1 MKEEGEI
8 AIVKMG
14 IGIPGQKGGAER
26 AVGEG
31 TGSQVKNARW
41 LEEKVHLGDR
51 RRETWEGSSDSEPRG
66 SRLQAR
72 SSPRECPG
80 FWERFPV
87 VHLILDSKSSRSS
100 FGSPV
105 VTGLL

>member
-14 IGIPGQKGGAER
+14 IRIPGQKGER
-26 AVGEG
+26 VGEG
-31 TGSQVKNARW
+31 TGSQVKNGRW
-41 LEEKVHLGDR
+41 LKEKVHMGGR
-51 RRETWEGSSDSEPRG
+51 RRETWEGSSELEPGG

-72 SSPRECPG
+72 SRPRGCPG
-80 FWERFPV
+80 FRERFPV
-87 VHLILDSKSSRSS
+87 VHVILESKSSRSS
-100 FGSPV
+100 LGSPV